1 MWSPHQHFNRW
12 IILIINTLSL
22 YSSRSRFLLP
32 FIFIALAGF
41 SLSLKAQLASLDYPK
56 DHLNAAHHPDNIPSE
71 ESREIVLQ
79 QVVLDFEGLGNLDE
93 ILDFYNG
100 GKSRDGFSGKNS
112 GITFNKGAVSV
123 SESIY
128 GGSGKLN
135 LDDMPSGVLGNL
147 ATNRIVMNIEAGFIN
162 SLSFRYLSADSG
174 TVSIFNGHDGTD
186 SLLAAKKFS
195 STNQRQWER
204 FTLVFDDTAR
214 SVIIT
219 CKPGSCVFDEVSI
232 GYDYYGKPR
241 NPGFKSLFTTPVTFT
256 KKGNISLSFLTRLGF
271 ITEKNEPGN
280 GGSSL
285 DGYESGYYNFD
296 LLPKAGYFIT
306 DNFIVGLFADLE
318 LYNNKQKSEAV
329 YGYKGKTL
337 ITGPFLRYYIPVSKL
352 VIPFAEA
359 QAGFGFDTYTSRSD
373 LSSAWIKKKAGL
385 ISCRAGGGIAF
396 FLDNGLG
403 LDMFL
408 GYQWDSNHFND
419 VNTIERS
426 IDRKSEHNEFTM
438 QLGLSLLIDR

>member
-1 MWSPHQHFNRW
+1 
-12 IILIINTLSL
+12 
-22 YSSRSRFLLP
+22 
-32 FIFIALAGF
+32 
-41 SLSLKAQLASLDYPK
+41 
-56 DHLNAAHHPDNIPSE
+56 
-71 ESREIVLQ
+71 
-79 QVVLDFEGLGNLDE
+79 
-93 ILDFYNG
+93 
-100 GKSRDGFSGKNS
+100 
-112 GITFNKGAVSV
+112 
-123 SESIY
+123 
-128 GGSGKLN
+128 
-135 LDDMPSGVLGNL
+135 
-147 ATNRIVMNIEAGFIN
+147 
-162 SLSFRYLSADSG
+162 
-174 TVSIFNGHDGTD
+174 
-186 SLLAAKKFS
+186 
-195 STNQRQWER
+195 
-204 FTLVFDDTAR
+204 
-214 SVIIT
+214 
-219 CKPGSCVFDEVSI
+219 
-232 GYDYYGKPR
+232 
-241 NPGFKSLFTTPVTFT
+241 
-256 KKGNISLSFLTRLGF
+256 
-271 ITEKNEPGN
+271 
-280 GGSSL
+280 L